1 MKLIISFLKI
11 SIIRS
16 LIGKIKKKLEQ
27 YNINFEKIKPIQSS
41 L

>member
-16 LIGKIKKKLEQ
+16 LIDRIKKKLEQ